1 MQNYCL
7 LLQRS
12 SLERNHS
19 LTAKRMTWEEKSQ
32 DKSNPPDFELS
43 RDQEDHLE
51 VTIAP
56 ENNDSK
62 RISIF
67 CSACQQTVYPD
78 HLLYHKKTH
87 KALTLLG
94 FDSPQTKTDN
104 KTLLAQRQQLIS
116 KLTKIP
122 KYSETHRQKIDYSFE
137 FLMDNHTPTSYRDP
151 ANINNPST
159 FKKVNNSLIKA
170 LSICQDKNSTW
181 QGDMEDRFIVLN
193 NYGNRSDT
201 CFLGLVDGSHGVTAA
216 ETVAAELPL
225 LFLDQLAQT
234 DSSYKKSK
242 DEQQIL
248 DSFATVIKADYR
260 EKEKIFSDKPG
271 NGETNKT
278 NIYEW
283 IHKAYA
289 KSFWRM
295 DRLLRLGRN
304 EVSKVRWS
312 GCSVVT
318 CLVERIPS
326 KETDGNEE
334 EGRKH
339 SENNTHSPLTRQA
352 KGAAGLL
359 HVANTG
365 NAHAVLCKNGKS
377 HCLSKEHSTSNV
389 SERKRVFQN
398 GGNISTNEPDG
409 LVEGYLRT
417 TRGLGYHGNPV
428 LKRSVI
434 PVPHTISVP
443 IDDNCQFLI
452 LASNGLWE
460 VLDYN
465 EVLALTLTTFTHY
478 LRMHECV
485 QQNAPSLCKC
495 QYLMPLTEDNLN
507 DSKAVKDLQHGIEVL
522 YSNED
527 ILLTD
532 SKGNLQQN
540 KPKCSRRNYLPSE
553 DGVLKET
560 NDHKNQADPELY
572 LFSNNEVNS
581 QNRERNQLDST
592 TQGGSEKLKQFEE
605 RKVYVCNIFQP
616 QLQTAEQEETDTDTF
631 CATGPSHTHKQLQ
644 ENVLAIGFKDMKQPP
659 KDRKACLSNYD
670 SGPQLAQKMD
680 SKIFCDKPASYTGQ
694 ELLKTLSPVGSKP
707 APQFE
712 EDTKTY
718 LSNCK
723 SQTAGRGRVTS
734 ETLYD
739 NAASYISEQLVKT
752 ALAAGS
758 RDNITILIVLL
769 NGCDEIPN
777 YLNI

>member
-1 MQNYCL
+1 
-7 LLQRS
+7 
-12 SLERNHS
+12 
-19 LTAKRMTWEEKSQ
+19 MTLEEKSQ
-32 DKSNPPDFELS
+32 DKTNPPDFELS
-43 RDQEDHLE
+43 RDEEDQLE
-51 VTIAP
+51 KVTIAP
-56 ENNDSK
+56 ENNNSK
-62 RISIF
+62 CISIF
-67 CSACQQTVYPD
+67 CSACQQTIYPY
-78 HLLYHKKTH
+78 HILHHKKNH

-94 FDSPQTKTDN
+94 FDSPQIKTDN
-104 KTLLAQRQQLIS
+104 KILLAQRQKLIS

-122 KYSETHRQKIDYSFE
+122 KYSETHKQKIDYSFE
-137 FLMDNHTPTSYRDP
+137 FLMDNHTPTSYCDL

-159 FKKVNNSLIKA
+159 LKKVNNSLIKA

-181 QGDMEDRFIVLN
+181 QGHMEDRFIVLD

-234 DSSYKKSK
+234 DSSYKKSE

-260 EKEKIFSDKPG
+260 EKEKIFCDKPG
-271 NGETNKT
+271 NDKTNKT
-278 NIYEW
+278 NTYEW

-318 CLVERIPS
+318 CLVERIHS
-326 KETDGNEE
+326 EEADGIEE
-334 EGRKH
+334 EERKH
-339 SENNTHSPLTRQA
+339 SRNTTHSPLARTA
-352 KGAAGLL
+352 KGVAGLL
-359 HVANTG
+359 HIANIG
-365 NAHAVLCKNGKS
+365 NAHAVLCKNGKT

-389 SERKRVFQN
+389 SERKRILQN
-398 GGNISTNEPDG
+398 GGHISTNEPDG

-417 TRGLGYHGNPV
+417 TRGLGHHGDPV

-443 IDDNCQFLI
+443 IDDTCQFLI

-478 LRMHECV
+478 LRMYECV
-485 QQNAPSLCKC
+485 QQNGTSLCKC

-507 DSKAVKDLQHGIEVL
+507 DSKATKDLQDGIEIL
-522 YSNED
+522 YSNKD
-527 ILLTD
+527 IFLTD
-532 SKGNLQQN
+532 SKGNLKQN
-540 KPKCSRRNYLPSE
+540 KPKCSRRNYLQSE
-553 DGVLKET
+553 DGVPKET
-560 NDHKNQADPELY
+560 DDHKNQADPGLS
-572 LFSNNEVNS
+572 LFTNNEVKS
-581 QNRERNQLDST
+581 QYRDIKQADSS
-592 TQGGSEKLKQFEE
+592 TQSGSEELKQFED
-605 RKVYVCNIFQP
+605 RKVYLCNNLQP
-616 QLQTAEQEETDTDTF
+616 QPQTAEQEETDTGNF
-631 CATGPSHTHKQLQ
+631 CATGPSHTHKQLR
-644 ENVLAIGFKDMKQPP
+644 ENVLAIGSKDMKQPP
-659 KDRKACLSNYD
+659 KDTKACLSNYD
-670 SGPQLAQKMD
+670 SGPQLAEKMD
-680 SKIFCDKPASYTGQ
+680 SKIFCDKPASYAGQ
-694 ELLKTLSPVGSKP
+694 ELLKTVSPVGSKP
-707 APQFE
+707 PPLFE

-718 LSNCK
+718 PSNCE
-723 SQTAGRGRVTS
+723 SRTAGRGRVTS
-734 ETLYD
+734 ETLYN

-769 NGCDEIPN
+769 NGCDKIPN

>member
-1 MQNYCL
+1 
-7 LLQRS
+7 
-12 SLERNHS
+12 
-19 LTAKRMTWEEKSQ
+19 MTGKEKSQ
-32 DKSNPPDFELS
+32 DKTNPPDFELS
-43 RDQEDHLE
+43 RDEEDHLE
-51 VTIAP
+51 KVTIPP
-56 ENNDSK
+56 ENDDSK
-62 RISIF
+62 CISIF
-67 CSACQQTVYPD
+67 CSACQQTIYPY
-78 HLLYHKKTH
+78 HLHHHKKTH

-104 KTLLAQRQQLIS
+104 KTLLAQRQKLIS

-137 FLMDNHTPTSYRDP
+137 FLMDNHTPTSHCDL

-159 FKKVNNSLIKA
+159 FKKVSNSLIKA

-181 QGDMEDRFIVLN
+181 QGDMEDRFIVLD

-225 LFLDQLAQT
+225 LFLDQLAQM
-234 DSSYKKSK
+234 DSSYKKST

-260 EKEKIFSDKPG
+260 EREKIFSDKLG
-271 NGETNKT
+271 NDETNKT
-278 NIYEW
+278 NTYEW

-326 KETDGNEE
+326 EETDGTEE

-339 SENNTHSPLTRQA
+339 SENTTLSPLTRTA

-359 HVANTG
+359 HIANTG

-389 SERKRVFQN
+389 SERKRILQN

-417 TRGLGYHGNPV
+417 TRGLGHHGNPV

-434 PVPHTISVP
+434 PVPHTISVC
-443 IDDNCQFLI
+443 IDDTCQFLI

-465 EVLALTLTTFTHY
+465 EVLALTLKTFTHY
-478 LRMHECV
+478 LRMYECV
-485 QQNAPSLCKC
+485 QQNGTSPSKC

-507 DSKAVKDLQHGIEVL
+507 DSKAIKDLQNGIQIL
-522 YSNED
+522 YSNKR
-527 ILLTD
+527 IFHTD
-532 SKGNLQQN
+532 SKGNLKQN
-540 KPKCSRRNYLPSE
+540 KPKCSRRKYLQSE
-553 DGVLKET
+553 DGVPKET
-560 NDHKNQADPELY
+560 DDHKNQADPELS

-581 QNRERNQLDST
+581 HNTEIKQSDSS
-592 TQGGSEKLKQFEE
+592 TQGGSEELKQFED
-605 RKVYVCNIFQP
+605 RRVYLCNSFQP
-616 QLQTAEQEETDTDTF
+616 QSQTAEQEETGTDTF
-631 CATGPSHTHKQLQ
+631 CATGP
-644 ENVLAIGFKDMKQPP
+644 NMKQPP
-659 KDRKACLSNYD
+659 KDTKPCLSNYD
-670 SGPQLAQKMD
+670 SGPQLAEKMD
-680 SKIFCDKPASYTGQ
+680 SKIFCDKPASYAAQ
-694 ELLKTLSPVGSKP
+694 ELLQTVSPVASKP
-707 APQFE
+707 PPQFE

-718 LSNCK
+718 PSNCEP
-723 SQTAGRGRVTS
+723 QTAGRGRVTS

-769 NGCDEIPN
+769 NGCDKIPN
-777 YLNI
+777 YLTI

>member
-1 MQNYCL
+1 
-7 LLQRS
+7 
-12 SLERNHS
+12 
-19 LTAKRMTWEEKSQ
+19 MTWEEQSQ
-32 DKSNPPDFELS
+32 DKTNPPHFELS
-43 RDQEDHLE
+43 RDEEDHLE
-51 VTIAP
+51 KVTIAP
-56 ENNDSK
+56 ENDDSK
-62 RISIF
+62 HISIF
-67 CSACQQTVYPD
+67 CSACQQTIYPY

-94 FDSPQTKTDN
+94 FDSSQTKIDN
-104 KTLLAQRQQLIS
+104 KTLLAQRQKLIS
-116 KLTKIP
+116 KLTRIP

-137 FLMDNHTPTSYRDP
+137 FLMDNHTPTSYCDL

-181 QGDMEDRFIVLN
+181 QGDMEDRFIVLD

-242 DEQQIL
+242 EEQQIL
-248 DSFATVIKADYR
+248 DAFATVIKADYR
-260 EKEKIFSDKPG
+260 EREKIFSDKPG
-271 NGETNKT
+271 NDETNKT
-278 NIYEW
+278 NTYEW

-312 GCSVVT
+312 GCSAVT
-318 CLVERIPS
+318 CLVERIPG
-326 KETDGNEE
+326 KETDGTENEE
-334 EGRKH
+334 SKR
-339 SENNTHSPLTRQA
+339 SENNTHRPLARTA
-352 KGAAGLL
+352 KGVAGLL
-359 HVANTG
+359 HIANIG

-389 SERKRVFQN
+389 MERKRILQN

-417 TRGLGYHGNPV
+417 TRGLGHHGDPV

-434 PVPHTISVP
+434 PVPHTVSVP
-443 IDDNCQFLI
+443 IDDTCQFLI

-478 LRMHECV
+478 LRMYECV
-485 QQNAPSLCKC
+485 QQNRTSPYKC

-507 DSKAVKDLQHGIEVL
+507 YSKAINDLQDRTEML
-522 YSNED
+522 YSNKE
-527 ILLTD
+527 IFLTD
-532 SKGNLQQN
+532 SKGNLKQN
-540 KPKCSRRNYLPSE
+540 KPTCSRRNYLQSE
-553 DGVLKET
+553 DGVPKET
-560 NDHKNQADPELY
+560 DDHKNQADPELS
-572 LFSNNEVNS
+572 LFSNDEVNS
-581 QNRERNQLDST
+581 QNREIKQSNSS
-592 TQGGSEKLKQFEE
+592 TQGGSEKLKQFED
-605 RKVYVCNIFQP
+605 RKVYLHNSFQP
-616 QLQTAEQEETDTDTF
+616 QSQTAEQETDTDTF
-631 CATGPSHTHKQLQ
+631 CATGPSCIHKQLQ
-644 ENVLAIGFKDMKQPP
+644 ENVLAVGSKDMKQPQED
-659 KDRKACLSNYD
+659 KKACLSNYD
-670 SGPQLAQKMD
+670 SGPQLAKKMD
-680 SKIFCDKPASYTGQ
+680 SKILCDKPASYTGQ
-694 ELLKTLSPVGSKP
+694 ELLKTVSPVGSKP
-707 APQFE
+707 PPQFG

-718 LSNCK
+718 LSNCE
-723 SQTAGRGRVTS
+723 SQTAGRGRLTS
-734 ETLYD
+734 ERLYD

-769 NGCDEIPN
+769 NGCDKIPN
-777 YLNI
+777 YLSI

>member
-1 MQNYCL
+1 
-7 LLQRS
+7 
-12 SLERNHS
+12 
-19 LTAKRMTWEEKSQ
+19 
-32 DKSNPPDFELS
+32 
-43 RDQEDHLE
+43 
-51 VTIAP
+51 
-56 ENNDSK
+56 
-62 RISIF
+62 ISIF
-67 CSACQQTVYPD
+67 CSACQQTVYPH

-94 FDSPQTKTDN
+94 FDSPQTKTNN
-104 KTLLAQRQQLIS
+104 KTLLAQRQKLIS

-137 FLMDNHTPTSYRDP
+137 FLMYNHTPTSHNYL
-151 ANINNPST
+151 ANINPST

-181 QGDMEDRFIVLN
+181 QGDMEDRFIVLD

-225 LFLDQLAQT
+225 LFLDQLAQM

-260 EKEKIFSDKPG
+260 EKEKIFSDKPD
-271 NGETNKT
+271 NDETNKT
-278 NIYEW
+278 NTYEW
-283 IHKAYA
+283 IHKAYT

-312 GCSVVT
+312 GCSAVT

-326 KETDGNEE
+326 EETDGTEE
-334 EGRKH
+334 EERKH
-339 SENNTHSPLTRQA
+339 SENTHSPLARTA
-352 KGAAGLL
+352 KGVAGLL
-359 HVANTG
+359 HVANIG

-389 SERKRVFQN
+389 SERKRILQN

-417 TRGLGYHGNPV
+417 TRGLGHHGDPV

-443 IDDNCQFLI
+443 IDDTCQFLI

-478 LRMHECV
+478 LRMYECV
-485 QQNAPSLCKC
+485 QPNGTSPYTC

-507 DSKAVKDLQHGIEVL
+507 DSKGINDLQDGIEIL
-522 YSNED
+522 YSNIE
-527 ILLTD
+527 ISLTE
-532 SKGNLQQN
+532 SKGNLKQN
-540 KPKCSRRNYLPSE
+540 KPECSRRNYLQ
-553 DGVLKET
+553 K
-560 NDHKNQADPELY
+560 
-572 LFSNNEVNS
+572 
-581 QNRERNQLDST
+581 
-592 TQGGSEKLKQFEE
+592 
-605 RKVYVCNIFQP
+605 
-616 QLQTAEQEETDTDTF
+616 
-631 CATGPSHTHKQLQ
+631 
-644 ENVLAIGFKDMKQPP
+644 
-659 KDRKACLSNYD
+659 
-670 SGPQLAQKMD
+670 KMD
-680 SKIFCDKPASYTGQ
+680 SNIFCDRPASYTGQ
-694 ELLKTLSPVGSKP
+694 ELLKTVSPVGSKP
-707 APQFE
+707 PPQFE
-712 EDTKTY
+712 EDTKTHP
-718 LSNCK
+718 SNCD

-758 RDNITILIVLL
+758 RDNITVLIVLL
-769 NGCDEIPN
+769 NGCNKIP
-777 YLNI
+777 